1 MNTNVDQNDQMDSF
15 IYKNTRWVWKSDF
28 TFWILCWFSLLSG
41 VPQSSA
47 LGMLLFLI
55 FDNDLVLWI
64 RNRILLFADDTK
76 PTFPQ
81 NLRWKRWSFAA
92 TRLDSLVE
100 YTKKCCLQFNVEKC
114 KLMRVAHWV
123 GVMSWMGQL
132 QEIGQI

>member
-92 TRLDSLVE
+92 TRLDSLV
-100 YTKKCCLQFNVEKC
+100 
-114 KLMRVAHWV
+114 
-123 GVMSWMGQL
+123 
-132 QEIGQI
+132 